1 MLSVVTSGL
10 ASTRDVAAAF
20 GLHENTVQRLVRQ
33 WLGAVVPAKPGPK
46 RKRKLTPAALER
58 IAKGSEHSLS
68 SRQIQSWLQTDHGMV
83 VSRSSASW
91 ALQQMTRIEPQQS
104 GLELDTAAAAAAAE
118 LEAAAIAPL
127 PPLADVEPEPA
138 QGDVPV
144 VLPESRDVDMQPH
157 AARLEWWTVTA

>member
-10 ASTRDVAAAF
+10 ATTRDVAAAF
-20 GLHENTVQRLVRQ
+20 GLHEDTVQRLVRQ
-33 WLGAVVPAKPGPK
+33 GLGTVMPAKPGPK
-46 RKRKLTPAALER
+46 RKRKLTPAVLER

-83 VSRSSASW
+83 VSRSSPSW
-91 ALQQMTRIEPQQS
+91 ALQQMTRIELQQPR
-104 GLELDTAAAAAAAE
+104 LKLDTAAAAAE
-118 LEAAAIAPL
+118 LEAVAVAPL
-127 PPLADVEPEPA
+127 SPLADVEPEPA